1 MGTSRII
8 KEDNFLITYM
18 VIVDNYNFSKD
29 SKFGP
34 FKQLQNYL
42 AGPLVNRKNWLGIA
56 TLQHCDTFGSSLYLI
71 MFKENIWKGSAILGE
86 NQL

>member
-1 MGTSRII
+1 MGTSRVI

-42 AGPLVNRKNWLGIA
+42 AGPLVNRKN
-56 TLQHCDTFGSSLYLI
+56 
-71 MFKENIWKGSAILGE
+71 
-86 NQL
+86 